1 MQSVKFQ
8 GFKVNQG
15 FPNVPNG
22 VEGRIAFFRLFF
34 LMEHLIVANVP
45 FKS

>member
-15 FPNVPNG
+15 SVPNG